1 MEWLYSVSTSAAEL
15 GSSTLADEVAE
26 EDLALRRQE
35 LSAVHAE
42 LARLLRQIA
51 MALPAAEQAALC
63 QPLAPDHPNPDPDPN
78 PNPDQNPNPNQIP
91 SPNPSPSP
99 SPSPN
104 PSPNPSPKQAASA
117 STMLDYLVAPLPSDA
132 LHFDH
137 PSASSATGE
146 DHITPAALSLRPAG
160 SPQLAAANTALL
172 DALCAVLAQH
182 PRVRLRT

>member
-15 GSSTLADEVAE
+15 GSSTLTDEVAEEDLLPSPALAASPTPTLTPTPIPIPTPTPPPTPPPNPPPDPQQVSE

-51 MALPAAEQAALC
+51 MALPAAE
-63 QPLAPDHPNPDPDPN
+63 
-78 PNPDQNPNPNQIP
+78 
-91 SPNPSPSP
+91 
-99 SPSPN
+99 
-104 PSPNPSPKQAASA
+104 QAASA

>member
-15 GSSTLADEVAE
+15 GSSTLTDEVTE

-51 MALPAAEQAALC
+51 MALPAAEQAA
-63 QPLAPDHPNPDPDPN
+63 
-78 PNPDQNPNPNQIP
+78 
-91 SPNPSPSP
+91 
-99 SPSPN
+99 
-104 PSPNPSPKQAASA
+104 SA

-137 PSASSATGE
+137 PSASSAIGE

>member
-1 MEWLYSVSTSAAEL
+1 MLRAATQQLLIRTPEDPYGFLVEWLYSVSTSAAEL
-15 GSSTLADEVAE
+15 GSSTLTDEVSE

-51 MALPAAEQAALC
+51 MALPAAEQAA
-63 QPLAPDHPNPDPDPN
+63 
-78 PNPDQNPNPNQIP
+78 
-91 SPNPSPSP
+91 
-99 SPSPN
+99 
-104 PSPNPSPKQAASA
+104 SA

-132 LHFDH
+132 LHFEQ
-137 PSASSATGE
+137 PSASSSTGE
-146 DHITPAALSLRPAG
+146 VHLTPAALSLRPAG

>member
-1 MEWLYSVSTSAAEL
+1 MPEDPYGFLVEWLYSVSTSAAEL
-15 GSSTLADEVAE
+15 GSSTLTDEVTE

-51 MALPAAEQAALC
+51 MALPAAEQAA
-63 QPLAPDHPNPDPDPN
+63 
-78 PNPDQNPNPNQIP
+78 
-91 SPNPSPSP
+91 
-99 SPSPN
+99 
-104 PSPNPSPKQAASA
+104 SA

-137 PSASSATGE
+137 PSASSAIGE